1 MVARTYA
8 WRTPAEWIVLVF
20 LQVTITLLLGDLVGL
35 MNLDWRMS
43 LAWGGIA
50 ALASLVVSFVSYL
63 FRLGDS
69 KPLVE

>member
-1 MVARTYA
+1 
-8 WRTPAEWIVLVF
+8 VF